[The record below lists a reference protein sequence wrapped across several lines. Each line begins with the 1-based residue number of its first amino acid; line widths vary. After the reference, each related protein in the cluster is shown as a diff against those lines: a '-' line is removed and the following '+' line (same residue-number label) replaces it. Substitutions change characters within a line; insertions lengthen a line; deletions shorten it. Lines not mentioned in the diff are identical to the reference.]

1 MRLFITCGLLL
12 LSLTSHGSL
21 PGAIS
26 EQQGPMKSDALVQ
39 PETDTQVY
47 LAKVDRLLAMAANG
61 TYGDLRRG
69 ASKDLQNARDAMVR
83 ILGTRT
89 TLDNL
94 PHEDLLALQNAEDSI
109 GAILRHNEK
118 DRMVCK
124 RANKTGTRFA
134 TSECMTVA
142 QREARA
148 QSAGEATGLL
158 QREECIPTPGGNACG
173 AE

>member
-1 MRLFITCGLLL
+1 MRLLLGCGLLM
-12 LSLTSHGSL
+12 LSLAGHGSI
-21 PGAIS
+21 PTSGGA
-26 EQQGPMKSDALVQ
+26 QQGPLSADA
-39 PETDTQVY
+39 PTHGENDTQAY

-69 ASKDLQNARDAMVR
+69 ASRDLQNARDTM
-83 ILGTRT
+83 TRVLANRA

-94 PHEDLLALQNAEDSI
+94 PHEDLLALQNAEDTI

-124 RANKTGTRFA
+124 RVTKTGTRFA

-142 QREARA
+142 QREARSL
-148 QSAGEATGLL
+148 SAAEATGSV
-158 QREECIPTPGGNACG
+158 QRENCIPTAENPCG
-173 AE
+173 A

>member
-1 MRLFITCGLLL
+1 MRLSIACALLMM
-12 LSLTSHGSL
+12 SLTAHALIPGSNGEAQ
-21 PGAIS
+21 GA
-26 EQQGPMKSDALVQ
+26 MKSDALV
-39 PETDTQVY
+39 PSEKDTQSY

-69 ASKDLQNARDAMVR
+69 GSRDLQNARDTMTRV
-83 ILGTRT
+83 LGSRT

-94 PHEDLLALQNAEDSI
+94 SHEDLLALQNAEDMI

-124 RANKTGTRFA
+124 RVTKTGTRFA

-148 QSAGEATGLL
+148 VSAAEVTGYV
-158 QREECIPTPGGNACG
+158 QRENCIPTAENPCG
-173 AE
+173 E